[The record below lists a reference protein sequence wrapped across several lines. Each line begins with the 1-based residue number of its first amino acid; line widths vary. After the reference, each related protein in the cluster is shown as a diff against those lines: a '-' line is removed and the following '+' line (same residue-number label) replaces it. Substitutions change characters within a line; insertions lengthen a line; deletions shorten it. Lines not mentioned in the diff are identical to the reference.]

1 METGFPE
8 RVKKISAGIK
18 GIAYKLNGKYAY
30 VDHDDLYQEAVLH
43 LWKEYK
49 LNTFL
54 GKNDS
59 YLLQGCY
66 YYLRNYVRNMEL
78 KSRNISIYD
87 KKYSNSGRDKE
98 YFVAKEEKPPEDEVF
113 MQELSGLLE
122 EKEKKVFLLL
132 SEGYTI
138 REIAGKTGVSHPMI
152 IKTRK
157 KIAERTKKYFMK

>member
-30 VDHDDLYQEAVLH
+30 VDHDDLFQEAVLY
-43 LWKEYK
+43 LWKEYN

-66 YYLRNYVRNMEL
+66 YYLRNYLRNMEL

-87 KKYSNSGRDKE
+87 KKTGNNSRDKE
-98 YFVAKEEKPPEDEVF
+98 FFVAKEETLPENKVF
-113 MQELSGLLE
+113 MQELAALLD

-132 SEGYTI
+132 SEGYTV
-138 REIAGKTGVSHPMI
+138 REIAGKTGVSHPMV

-157 KIAERTKKYFMK
+157 KIAERTKKYLIK